1 MAKEKS
7 LYTTELDRKFS
18 EEFAKRLFRFSV
30 DVIKLIRKLP
40 SSDEFRVIKNQ
51 LTKSATSSGANYE
64 EAQSAVSRAD
74 FHNKVSISLREMK
87 ESNYW
92 LRIVREIYSKEKEE
106 IEILISE
113 SSELKNILG
122 SIASKTDKKN
132 NKSQIFND

>member
-1 MAKEKS
+1 MEKVKTNKKIDNNKS
-7 LYTTELDRKFS
+7 FS
-18 EEFAKRLFRFSV
+18 EEFAKRLFKFSV

-40 SSDEFRVIKNQ
+40 NTDEFRVIKNQ

-92 LRIVREIYSKEKEE
+92 LRIVREIYSKKIMEV
-106 IEILISE
+106 EILISE
-113 SSELKNILG
+113 SAELKNILG
-122 SIASKTDKKN
+122 SIASKTDKKITN
-132 NKSQIFND
+132 PKIS